1 MPKTDHRVTLTDN
14 KVKGIKLAKLGRRF
28 QVMDSVVPGFG
39 VRVSDKSKTY
49 ILRTRFPGLGSAT
62 RREIGKAGDIS
73 LADARDVARRWRE
86 LARKG
91 IDPADQDRKERE
103 AAAVKLRTTFAAVVH
118 DFERDKL
125 ATERKGEDAMRE
137 FRRDLLP
144 IWGEMPITE
153 ITDLHIAALI
163 KERGRKRNVPKFKG
177 SGGKIAARNLLS
189 LIKRF
194 FRWAAAQPEYG
205 LSRSPCL
212 YLRAS
217 DLLGD
222 MPRPRARVLT
232 DDELFALWR
241 AASRMAYPHGP
252 AYQLLC
258 LTALRLNEA
267 MDAAWDEFK
276 FREGV
281 WEIPALRMKGKE
293 SKAQP
298 HAVPLTKDI
307 LAVLESLPRFKGGKF
322 LFSTTAGRTAAWIGS
337 NVKARLDRRM
347 LRTLKALA
355 KMRGD
360 DPALVTLPA
369 FVNHDVRRTVRSRL
383 SRLKIADE
391 AREAVL
397 AHARP
402 GIKGVYDLHDY
413 LDEKR
418 EALELWAARLRE
430 IVTPKPDNVIKLHA
444 MA

>member
-1 MPKTDHRVTLTDN
+1 
-14 KVKGIKLAKLGRRF
+14 
-28 QVMDSVVPGFG
+28 
-39 VRVSDKSKTY
+39 
-49 ILRTRFPGLGSAT
+49 
-62 RREIGKAGDIS
+62 
-73 LADARDVARRWRE
+73 
-86 LARKG
+86 
-91 IDPADQDRKERE
+91 
-103 AAAVKLRTTFAAVVH
+103 
-118 DFERDKL
+118 
-125 ATERKGEDAMRE
+125 MRE

-205 LSRSPCL
+205 LSRSPCADL
-212 YLRAS
+212 TAR

-222 MPRPRARVLT
+222 MPRARRRILT
-232 DDELFALWR
+232 DDELFAFWR
-241 AASRMAYPHGP
+241 AASRMPYPQGP
-252 AYQLLC
+252 AYKMLC
-258 LTALRLNEA
+258 LTGLRLNEA
-267 MDAAWDEFK
+267 MDAAWDEFN

-281 WEIPALRMKGKE
+281 WIIPETRMKGKE
-293 SKAQP
+293 AKAQP
-298 HAVPLTKDI
+298 HAVPITKDI
-307 LAVLESLPRFKGGKF
+307 AAVLDGVPRFKGYV
-322 LFSTTAGRTAAWIGS
+322 FSITGGRTAAWIGT

-360 DPALVTLPA
+360 DPVSVTLPP
-369 FVNHDVRRTVRSRL
+369 FVNHDIRRTVRSRL

-402 GIKGVYDLHDY
+402 GIKGVYDWHDY

-418 EALELWAARLRE
+418 EALELWAASLKH
-430 IVTPKPDNVIKLHA
+430 IVGPAPDNVVKLHA
-444 MA
+444 RA